1 MMARITIDTDV
12 VRENAQTYRLGW
24 SENAKDSSKMGA
36 GMPEYV
42 LVFRKAP
49 SDMSDGYADE
59 PVTKSKEDYTR
70 ADWQLD
76 AAGLWRS
83 NGNRLPDPEILKHMP
98 LNASRA
104 LWRKYSVSGGYSH
117 AEHVALCRALEDAG
131 SLPSGY
137 MLFPPV
143 SRKADIWDDI
153 HRMLTL
159 NTELS
164 ARNLEKHVCPLQLD
178 IIERCIRRY
187 SNEGDIILDPFMGV
201 GSVAV
206 GALKMKRKALGCE
219 LNADYW
225 KVSCQFAEREE
236 AELETPTL
244 FDIMN
249 VA

>member
-1 MMARITIDTDV
+1 MARITIDTDV

-83 NGNRLPDPEILKHMP
+83 NGNRLPDPEIMKHMP
-98 LNASRA
+98 MDSIRA
-104 LWRKYSVSGGYSH
+104 LWRRYSVAGGYSH
-117 AEHVALCRALEDAG
+117 EEHVAICRALEQAG
-131 SLPSGY
+131 NLPSGY

-153 HRMLTL
+153 NRMVTL

-164 ARNLEKHVCPLQLD
+164 ARNIEKHVCPLQLD

-187 SNEGDIILDPFMGV
+187 SNEGEIILDPFMGV
-201 GSVAV
+201 GSTAV
-206 GALKMKRKALGCE
+206 QALKMKRKALGCE

-225 KVSCQFAEREE
+225 KVSAAFCERQE
-236 AELETPTL
+236 ADLEMPTL
-244 FDIMN
+244 FDIWQE
-249 VA
+249 